1 MDKLDLILQKL
12 EALEEGQK
20 ALQKGQQALEV
31 RQTALEA
38 GQKALEVGQKE
49 LYQISLAMRD
59 RQEETDAKLE
69 ALVMDVHKLYGKVE
83 AQNEKLNAVS
93 DELHTFRRETR
104 SNFRKIEGHMKMYDN
119 DLDEA
124 LERIEQLESRQ

>member
-1 MDKLDLILQKL
+1 MDKLDLILRKL

-20 ALQKGQQALEV
+20 
-31 RQTALEA
+31 
-38 GQKALEVGQKE
+38 E
-49 LYQISLAMRD
+49 LSQISRAIRD

-69 ALVMDVHKLYGKVE
+69 AMAMDVHKLHGKVE

-93 DELHTFRRETR
+93 DELHTFRRETK
-104 SNFRKIEGHMKMYDN
+104 SNFRQLEGHMRMLDN

-124 LERIEQLESRQ
+124 VERIDQLESRQ